1 MSKDNMKH
9 RRLQELDES
18 DFEIVDGQPDI
29 RGWYVKTADNTQVGE
44 VDELILDAHERKVRY
59 MVVDLDEDALQ
70 LEDDRKVLI
79 PIGTAQLHEKDD
91 EVILDNITTGQLRQ
105 LPKYERDNLTE
116 ETEYTISSI
125 LGRSDTYSGDVMN
138 KDFYKHE
145 HFNEDNL
152 YQRRQQESSNSIGT
166 SPEQSWLQSR
176 EDIGDTAEEG
186 YSGGY
191 ENSTG
196 LGGDRQLMEE
206 NVNEDSFSTVG
217 NTGTL
222 GELDERDEDE
232 EVHRDM
238 ERRDRRG
245 DDVDRRSGL

>member
-1 MSKDNMKH
+1 MKH
-9 RRLQELDES
+9 RRLQEPDES

-29 RGWYVKTADNTQVGE
+29 RGWDVKTADDTTIGE
-44 VDELILDAHERKVRY
+44 VDELILDARERKIRY
-59 MVVDLDEDALQ
+59 MVVDLDEDALE

-116 ETEYTISSI
+116 ETEYSISSI
-125 LGRSDTYSGDVMN
+125 LGRKDTYSGDVMN
-138 KDFYKHE
+138 EDFYKHE

-152 YQRRQQESSNSIGT
+152 YQRRASESSNSIGQ
-166 SPEQSWLQSR
+166 SSEQSWLQSS

-196 LGGDRQLMEE
+196 LGRDRHLMEE

-217 NTGTL
+217 NEGTL
-222 GELDERDEDE
+222 GELDERDEDDQ
-232 EVHRDM
+232 VHRDM
-238 ERRDRRG
+238 EKRNRRG
-245 DDVDRRSGL
+245 EAEDRRSGL